1 MSRPAQPPA
10 GTQLPL
16 AGMVRSDW
24 SAFAR
29 DASFVR
35 WWRRLAA
42 ATGCLLAAVLMAGCA
57 AQSAYRDGQARLA
70 EGKLGE
76 ALERFDNAARLEPGS
91 AEYRIAYL
99 RTRDRLVHD
108 RLAEADHARE
118 KGQVDQADQLYRQVL
133 QASPA
138 NERALAGLRQSDHR
152 RRWDRLMREA
162 DSAVQRGDWEFVRTR
177 ARAVLVEN
185 PADRRAREMLQRAN
199 EAIEK
204 AAAGAGGGRAQAL
217 AAAYRKPISI
227 EFRDTPLKTVFE
239 VISRSS
245 GLNFVFDKD
254 LRADQKAS
262 IFLKNS
268 TIEAA
273 LKMLLLSNQLD
284 MRVLDAN
291 SVLVFPNTAA
301 KQKELQEL
309 SVRTF
314 YLANADAKTV
324 AATLKSLLKLRD
336 AVVDEKLNLVIV
348 RDAPDT
354 LRVAE
359 RIVAVHDVPEAEVM
373 LEVEILEIKRTRL
386 LDLGVRWPD
395 QISLTPLA
403 ASGSAGALTLNDL
416 RHINSS
422 AIGVAVGSG
431 TIVAKKTDSDAN
443 ILANPRIRARNRE
456 KAKIHIGERV
466 PNITTTSTSTGFVSE
481 SVNYVDVGLKLDVE
495 PTVYLDNEVAIKISL
510 EVSNIINQIQT
521 KSGTLAYQLGTRT
534 ATTVLRLRDGENQV
548 LAGLINDEDRRT
560 ANKVPLVGEL
570 PILGRLFGSQA
581 DDGAKT
587 EIVLSITPRILRNV
601 QRPSADQQEFESGT
615 ETNVGAW
622 SSGGAPV
629 AAPVAAGAGA
639 AGLAAGA
646 AQAAANTG
654 TPRLVDGA
662 TPLPSSA
669 SGLAGSAVG
678 GGTSTSSGGGTAA
691 VLPTAPVQLQW
702 QGPTTA
708 RRGETITVGLQLRSD
723 QPLSSNP
730 TVIAFDP
737 RVFQVL
743 DVSEGDW
750 LRQGGATT
758 TFSTEVTTGGQ
769 LRLAPAQASGI
780 GARGEGLLATVRLKV
795 ASDAPTGE
803 TRVQVQSMGPM
814 GPGARVLAFTLP
826 APLAVSIAD

>member
-1 MSRPAQPPA
+1 M
-10 GTQLPL
+10 
-16 AGMVRSDW
+16 
-24 SAFAR
+24 
-29 DASFVR
+29 DASLVCQR
-35 WWRRLAA
+35 RRLVTA
-42 ATGCLLAAVLMAGCA
+42 ATWLLSVVLLGGCA
-57 AQSAYRDGQARLA
+57 AQTAFRDGHARLA

-76 ALERFDNAARLEPGS
+76 ALERFDNASRLEPGS

-99 RTRDRLVHD
+99 RTRDRLVAE
-108 RLAEADHARE
+108 RLAEADQARE
-118 KGQVDQADQLYRQVL
+118 KGQVDQADQLAREVL
-133 QASPA
+133 QAAPA
-138 NERALAGLRQSDHR
+138 NERALAALRQSDNR
-152 RRWDRLMREA
+152 RRWDRLTREA
-162 DSAVQRGDWEFVRTR
+162 DSAAKRGDWESVRTC
-177 ARAVLVEN
+177 ARSVLVEN
-185 PADRRAREMLQRAN
+185 PADRRAAELLQRAN
-199 EAIEK
+199 EALEK
-204 AAAGAGGGRAQAL
+204 AATGTGNARAQAL

-254 LRADQKAS
+254 LRADQRAS
-262 IFLKNS
+262 ILLKNS

-291 SVLVFPNTAA
+291 SVLVFQNTAA

-348 RDAPDT
+348 RDAPET

-359 RIVAVHDVPEAEVM
+359 RIVAVHDVPDAEVM

-403 ASGSAGALTLNDL
+403 AAGSSGALTLNDV

-422 AIGVAVGSG
+422 AIGVAIGSG

-466 PNITTTSTSTGFVSE
+466 PNISTTSTSTGFVSE

-534 ATTVLRLRDGENQV
+534 ASTVLRLRDGENQV

-581 DDGAKT
+581 DDGTKT

-622 SSGGAPV
+622 SSGGTALV
-629 AAPVAAGAGA
+629 AASEAGGA
-639 AGLAAGA
+639 RPASP
-646 AQAAANTG
+646 AAANSTAPG
-654 TPRLVDGA
+654 PVDSSS
-662 TPLPSSA
+662 PLARPA
-669 SGLAGSAVG
+669 RAAAGNTV
-678 GGTSTSSGGGTAA
+678 SGGASPASESESTGA
-691 VLPTAPVQLQW
+691 VPVGPVQVNWRSPTA
-702 QGPTTA
+702 A
-708 RRGETITVGLQLRSD
+708 RRGDVITVSLLVRSD
-723 QPLSSNP
+723 QPLSSIP
-730 TVIAFDP
+730 MVIGFDP
-737 RVFQVL
+737 RVFQII
-743 DVSEGDW
+743 DAREGEW
-750 LRQGGATT
+750 SREAGTAVTLSIAMTT
-758 TFSTEVTTGGQ
+758 SGQ
-769 LRLAPAQASGI
+769 LRLVPSRAG
-780 GARGEGLLATVRLKV
+780 GVGVRGEGVVATLRLKV
-795 ASDAPTGE
+795 APDAPTGV
-803 TRVQVQSMGPM
+803 TSVQLRSMSPIGAGNQSLP
-814 GPGARVLAFTLP
+814 FTVP
-826 APLAVSIAD
+826 APLVVSISE